1 MNKTEKH
8 AFWGALGKGLMGA
21 GKQALIAG
29 ANYGA
34 SSMGVPF
41 QIGKGPAARAGQLA
55 GQAKNM
61 YDMAGNLTGA
71 AGGSGGLL
79 GGMIPFGK
87 SGSVTG
93 SALLDHLAE
102 KVASSGALSHIGPSE
117 LADIAA
123 YSAFIGG
130 KLVNPHDHPRLHAAL
145 DAAGLLG
152 LGATTAYGLS
162 KGTDSGV
169 PAAKDLLGL
178 GLMGSALYDRYRS
191 H

>member
-8 AFWGALGKGLMGA
+8 AFWGALGKGLWNA
-21 GKQALIAG
+21 GKKGVVAG
-29 ANYGA
+29 ANYVS
-34 SSMGVPF
+34 SSMGLPF
-41 QIGKGPAARAGQLA
+41 TIGSGAAARAGQMA

-71 AGGSGGLL
+71 AGGSGGLF
-79 GGMIPFGK
+79 GGVIPFGK

-93 SALLDHLAE
+93 SALLDQFAE